1 MKVLDYGAGPVIAS
15 TISAATKA
23 SEIILADYIED
34 NCFSLR
40 QWLNCDSQAFD
51 WSPYFSYVVE
61 TLEEKNDLDGK
72 VRQQQVRGLVK
83 AVVHCDITQDPP
95 IEECHNQ
102 LYDVVMCSLV
112 IEGASSTEDDYCSN
126 IKRLGT
132 LVKLGGKI
140 FYYGVENKVGYYTI
154 GDRNFPNVHIDHHFS
169 LRAFENAGFNVSIK
183 HAPVWDSNHQFFYI
197 DGTKNSP

>member
-1 MKVLDYGAGPVIAS
+1 MRGLESSYILPMKQRFPLKYIPDPKLQCLHESFLNTQAGVKVLDYGAGPVIAS

-23 SEIILADYIED
+23 SEIILADYIEH

-40 QWLNCDSQAFD
+40 QWLNCDPQAFD
-51 WSPYFSYVVE
+51 WSPYISYVVE

-95 IEECHNQ
+95 IEEGHNQ

-112 IEGASSTEDDYCSN
+112 VEGASSTEDDYCSN
-126 IKRLGT
+126 NKAAWHTSKTWR
-132 LVKLGGKI
+132 
-140 FYYGVENKVGYYTI
+140 ENI
-154 GDRNFPNVHIDHHFS
+154 L
-169 LRAFENAGFNVSIK
+169 LRS
-183 HAPVWDSNHQFFYI
+183 
-197 DGTKNSP
+197 